1 MEPVRDAVSSVL
13 KRRVVKP
20 TEQRRAEILEAAL
33 HLFSS
38 KGFHD
43 TTMEEVAREAGVAKG
58 TIYLYFQSKEHL
70 LLALKR
76 DFMQGLTD
84 VVANIVAEAIEQIE
98 QGKNAPARG
107 EAPRTPPDYRDIID
121 DIFQGVV
128 DYHTSRREEVEV
140 VVRQSPSPDLV
151 HEALELE
158 REYLAL
164 VTNAFKTGMDYE
176 LVHTEDPEMTAHLI
190 TAAIRDNIA
199 TCLCYGEPADID
211 RLVEASKQMLY
222 KALAPNVVLPPRRPR
237 LVKG

>member
-1 MEPVRDAVSSVL
+1 MDPSETVSSVL

-20 TEQRRAEILEAAL
+20 TEQRRAEILHAAL
-33 HLFSS
+33 ALFSS

-43 TTMEEVAREAGVAKG
+43 TTMEEVANAAGVAKG
-58 TIYLYFQSKEHL
+58 TIYLYFQSKEHV

-84 VVANIVAEAIEQIE
+84 AVANIVADAIEQLE
-98 QGKNAPARG
+98 GG
-107 EAPRTPPDYRDIID
+107 STGTDYRDIID
-121 DIFQGVV
+121 DIFHAVV
-128 DYHTSRREEVEV
+128 DYHTSRRDAVEV

-151 HEALELE
+151 NEALELE
-158 REYLAL
+158 RDYLGL
-164 VTNAFKTGMDYE
+164 ITSAFRTGMEYG

-199 TCLCYGEPADID
+199 TCLCYGEPADLD

-222 KALAPNVVLPPRRPR
+222 KALAPDVELPPRRPR
-237 LVKG
+237 LVRNTAGT

>member
-1 MEPVRDAVSSVL
+1 MEPMRDAVSSVL

-33 HLFSS
+33 ALFSS

-43 TTMEEVAREAGVAKG
+43 TTMEEVANAAGVAKG

-84 VVANIVAEAIEQIE
+84 VVAEIVADAIEHLE
-98 QGKNAPARG
+98 AGKPA
-107 EAPRTPPDYRDIID
+107 DYRDIID
-121 DIFQGVV
+121 DIFESVV
-128 DYHTSRREEVEV
+128 DYHRQRREEVEV

-158 REYLAL
+158 REYLGL
-164 VTNAFKTGMDYE
+164 VTNAFRTGIEYG
-176 LVHTEDPEMTAHLI
+176 LVHTEDPEMTAHLV

-199 TCLCYGEPADID
+199 TCLCYSEPDDLD
-211 RLVEASKQMLY
+211 RLVEASKQLLY
-222 KALAPNVVLPPRRPR
+222 KALAPNVELPPRRPR
-237 LVKG
+237 LVRSTPSD

>member
-1 MEPVRDAVSSVL
+1 MDSVRETVSAVL

-33 HLFSS
+33 RLFSS

-43 TTMEEVAREAGVAKG
+43 TTMEEVANAAGVAKG

-84 VVANIVAEAIEQIE
+84 AVANIVADAIEQLE
-98 QGKNAPARG
+98 GGSKG
-107 EAPRTPPDYRDIID
+107 TDYRDIID
-121 DIFQGVV
+121 DIFQAVV
-128 DYHTSRREEVEV
+128 DYHTSRREAVEV

-151 HEALELE
+151 NEALELE
-158 REYLAL
+158 RDYLGL
-164 VTNAFKTGMDYE
+164 ITSAFRTGMEYG

-199 TCLCYGEPADID
+199 TCLCYGEPADLD

-222 KALAPNVVLPPRRPR
+222 KALAPDVQLPPRRPR
-237 LVKG
+237 LVRTTPAT

>member
-1 MEPVRDAVSSVL
+1 LDSVRDSVSSVL

-33 HLFSS
+33 RLFSS

-43 TTMEEVAREAGVAKG
+43 TTMEEVANAAGVAKG

-84 VVANIVAEAIEQIE
+84 AVANIVADAIEQLE
-98 QGKNAPARG
+98 GGKA
-107 EAPRTPPDYRDIID
+107 TDYRDIID
-121 DIFQGVV
+121 DIFHAVV
-128 DYHTSRREEVEV
+128 DYHTSRRDAVEV

-151 HEALELE
+151 NEALELE
-158 REYLAL
+158 RDYLGL
-164 VTNAFKTGMDYE
+164 ITSAFRTGMDYG

-199 TCLCYGEPADID
+199 TCLCYGEPSDLD

-222 KALAPNVVLPPRRPR
+222 KALAPDVQLPPRRPR
-237 LVKG
+237 LVRSSD

>member
-1 MEPVRDAVSSVL
+1 MDSVRETVSSVL

-33 HLFSS
+33 ALFSS

-43 TTMEEVAREAGVAKG
+43 TTMEEVANAAGVAKG

-84 VVANIVAEAIEQIE
+84 AVANIVADAIEQLE
-98 QGKNAPARG
+98 GGKA
-107 EAPRTPPDYRDIID
+107 TDYRDIID
-121 DIFQGVV
+121 DIFDSVV
-128 DYHTSRREEVEV
+128 DYHTSRRDAVEV

-151 HEALELE
+151 NEALELE
-158 REYLAL
+158 REYLGL
-164 VTNAFKTGMDYE
+164 ITSAFRTGMEYG

-199 TCLCYGEPADID
+199 TCLCYGEPADLD

-222 KALAPNVVLPPRRPR
+222 KALAPDIEFPPRRPR
-237 LVKG
+237 LVRTTPAP

>member
-1 MEPVRDAVSSVL
+1 LDPVRETVSSVL

-33 HLFSS
+33 ALFSS

-43 TTMEEVAREAGVAKG
+43 TTMEEVANAAGVAKG

-84 VVANIVAEAIEQIE
+84 AVANIVAEAIENLE
-98 QGKNAPARG
+98 GGKG
-107 EAPRTPPDYRDIID
+107 MDYRDIID
-121 DIFQGVV
+121 DIFHAVV
-128 DYHTSRREEVEV
+128 DYHTSRRDAVEV

-151 HEALELE
+151 NEALQLE
-158 REYLAL
+158 HDYLML
-164 VTNAFKTGMDYE
+164 VTSAFRTGMEYG

-199 TCLCYGEPADID
+199 TCLCYGEPKDLD

-222 KALAPNVVLPPRRPR
+222 KALAPGIELPLRRPR
-237 LVKG
+237 LVRSTPAT

>member
-1 MEPVRDAVSSVL
+1 MESVRDAVSSVL

-33 HLFSS
+33 GLFSS

-43 TTMEEVAREAGVAKG
+43 TTMEEVAKEAGVAKG

-84 VVANIVAEAIEQIE
+84 VVAGIVADAIEHLE
-98 QGKNAPARG
+98 AGKP
-107 EAPRTPPDYRDIID
+107 TDYRDIID
-121 DIFQGVV
+121 DIFEGVV
-128 DYHTSRREEVEV
+128 EYHRQRREEVEV

-164 VTNAFKTGMDYE
+164 VTSAFRTGMEYD
-176 LVHTEDPEMTAHLI
+176 LVHTEDPEMTAHLV

-199 TCLCYGEPADID
+199 TCLCYSEPEDLD
-211 RLVEASKQMLY
+211 RLVEASKQLLY
-222 KALAPNVVLPPRRPR
+222 KALAPNVELPPRRPR
-237 LVKG
+237 LVRATRKG

>member
-1 MEPVRDAVSSVL
+1 MDPVRETVSSVL

-20 TEQRRAEILEAAL
+20 TEQRRSEILEAAL

-43 TTMEEVAREAGVAKG
+43 TTMEEVANAAGVAKG

-84 VVANIVAEAIEQIE
+84 AVANIVADAIEQLE
-98 QGKNAPARG
+98 GGKG
-107 EAPRTPPDYRDIID
+107 TDYRDIID
-121 DIFQGVV
+121 DIFDSVV
-128 DYHTSRREEVEV
+128 EYHTTRRDAVVV

-151 HEALELE
+151 NEALELE
-158 REYLAL
+158 RDYLGL
-164 VTNAFKTGMDYE
+164 ITSAFKTGMEYG

-199 TCLCYGEPADID
+199 TSLCYGEPADLD

-222 KALAPNVVLPPRRPR
+222 KALAPQIELPPRRPR
-237 LVKG
+237 LVRTTPAT

>member
-1 MEPVRDAVSSVL
+1 MDSARDTVSSVL

-20 TEQRRAEILEAAL
+20 TEQRRAEILDAAL
-33 HLFSS
+33 QLFSS

-43 TTMEEVAREAGVAKG
+43 TTMEEVANAAGVAKG

-84 VVANIVAEAIEQIE
+84 AVANIVADAIEQLE
-98 QGKNAPARG
+98 GGAKG
-107 EAPRTPPDYRDIID
+107 TDYRDIID
-121 DIFQGVV
+121 DIFHAVV
-128 DYHTSRREEVEV
+128 DYHTSRRDAVEV

-151 HEALELE
+151 SEALELE
-158 REYLAL
+158 RDYLGL
-164 VTNAFKTGMDYE
+164 ISSAFRTGMEYG

-199 TCLCYGEPADID
+199 TCLCYGEPADLD

-222 KALAPNVVLPPRRPR
+222 KALAPDIELPPRRPR
-237 LVKG
+237 LVRTTPE

>member
-1 MEPVRDAVSSVL
+1 MESVREAVSSVL
-13 KRRVVKP
+13 KRRVAKP

-33 HLFSS
+33 GLFSS
-38 KGFHD
+38 KGFHE
-43 TTMEEVAREAGVAKG
+43 TTMEEVAQAAGVAKG

-84 VVANIVAEAIEQIE
+84 AVANIVADAIEHLE
-98 QGKNAPARG
+98 AGKS
-107 EAPRTPPDYRDIID
+107 TDYRDIID
-121 DIFQGVV
+121 DIFQAVV
-128 DYHTSRREEVEV
+128 DYHCQRREAVEV

-164 VTNAFKTGMDYE
+164 VTNAFRTGIDYG
-176 LVHTEDPEMTAHLI
+176 LVHTEDPEMTAHLV

-199 TCLCYGEPADID
+199 TCLCYSEPDDLD

-222 KALAPNVVLPPRRPR
+222 KALAPNVELPPRRPR
-237 LVKG
+237 LVKS

>member
-1 MEPVRDAVSSVL
+1 LDSVRETVSSVL

-33 HLFSS
+33 ALFSS

-43 TTMEEVAREAGVAKG
+43 TTMEEVANAAGVAKG

-84 VVANIVAEAIEQIE
+84 AVANIVADAIEQLE
-98 QGKNAPARG
+98 GGKA
-107 EAPRTPPDYRDIID
+107 TDYRDIID
-121 DIFQGVV
+121 DIFHAVV
-128 DYHTSRREEVEV
+128 DYHTSRRDAVEV

-151 HEALELE
+151 NEALELE

-164 VTNAFKTGMDYE
+164 VTSAFRTGME
-176 LVHTEDPEMTAHLI
+176 FGVVHTEDPEMTAHLI

-199 TCLCYGEPADID
+199 TCLCYGEPADLD

-222 KALAPNVVLPPRRPR
+222 KALAPDIELPPRRPR
-237 LVKG
+237 LVRTTSD